1 MQQLGAG
8 CSWRDWSGDFKANAT
23 LKDFG
28 SALEEV
34 PVAVAA
40 AMVGEERAAWDENVK
55 KAQAALLLAVGSE
68 YKDIV
73 RDADTAR
80 TAWLALEQVFLGESK
95 ARRRAT
101 QTAWSDIGAK
111 NGEGAQGTLEKV
123 QGYFARVRRTARE
136 MEQCGTKPKEEEVLD
151 VALAGLHARHSVL
164 RTVLES
170 DSGATMA
177 TALPRLMKEEQSVWG
192 QHEEEVAMYAGGGHG
207 ARGGRSE
214 YRGGDQRRGSQA
226 PSGQRVYQHEFPAQR
241 GREGRG
247 GAGRGRAVA
256 GWNGVLKPN
265 IDCYH
270 CHLFGHFQD
279 QCPQQPQQRSG
290 GESGERAY
298 VVVEEN
304 EVDGLGFAFSAWDLS
319 KFSPLQPQQR
329 SGGESGARAFV
340 AIEDEGDD
348 MGFAFSA
355 WGLSIPEI

>member
-40 AMVGEERAAWDENVK
+40 AMVGEERAAWDEKVK

-123 QGYFARVRRTARE
+123 RGI
-136 MEQCGTKPKEEEVLD
+136 
-151 VALAGLHARHSVL
+151 LH
-164 RTVLES
+164 E
-170 DSGATMA
+170 
-177 TALPRLMKEEQSVWG
+177 
-192 QHEEEVAMYAGGGHG
+192 
-207 ARGGRSE
+207 
-214 YRGGDQRRGSQA
+214 
-226 PSGQRVYQHEFPAQR
+226 
-241 GREGRG
+241 
-247 GAGRGRAVA
+247 
-256 GWNGVLKPN
+256 
-265 IDCYH
+265 
-270 CHLFGHFQD
+270 
-279 QCPQQPQQRSG
+279 
-290 GESGERAY
+290 
-298 VVVEEN
+298 
-304 EVDGLGFAFSAWDLS
+304 
-319 KFSPLQPQQR
+319 
-329 SGGESGARAFV
+329 
-340 AIEDEGDD
+340 
-348 MGFAFSA
+348 
-355 WGLSIPEI
+355 